1 MIMYA
6 ALRTF
11 LLVNYVISFRL
22 VCCKLFTSVRFGS
35 LLELC
40 IKRCPEDNLFLVT

>member
-6 ALRTF
+6 ALLAC
-11 LLVNYVISFRL
+11 LLVDYIISFRL

-35 LLELC
+35 HT
-40 IKRCPEDNLFLVT
+40 VGY